1 MRKGLLIAFIV
12 LIGVVGFGGYK
23 YKTIDKTAFS
33 EGSKILA
40 EVTYVSEKEDQKVH
54 LEVGG
59 EQIEVKMNKEKIK
72 ALKIGDRVEAVKY
85 GNSYRVD
92 PEYR

>member
-23 YKTIDKTAFS
+23 YKTIDKTAFA
-33 EGSKILA
+33 EGNKILA
-40 EVTYVSEKEDQKVH
+40 EVTYVSDKGDQKVQ

-59 EQIEVKMNKEKIK
+59 EQIEVKVNKDKIK
-72 ALKIGDRVEAVKY
+72 KLTIGDRVETVKY
-85 GNSYRVD
+85 GDSYRID